1 MKPIKTLLQQIVVAS
16 LCCMIP
22 LWAHAFRFIALGD
35 MPYRDGD
42 ETRFEQLIKSIN
54 RSQPTLS
61 IFVGDTKNGSSPCS
75 NEYLLKIHRLFNT
88 FQQPLIYTPGDNEWT
103 DCHRPSAGAFEPSER
118 LQFIRQLYFSD
129 TKSLGKN
136 SIRLNRQADIHPR
149 FKEFVENA
157 YWVHEST
164 LFVTVHVVGSNN
176 NFSQFTEYTR
186 RNQANL
192 TWLEHIFTITK
203 SQGIDHLVI
212 ALQADLFYSPEQATS
227 LTSGLRD
234 TIALL
239 NQKLADFAKPALII
253 HGDSHRLI
261 IDQPFSDPI
270 SKRTLD
276 RAYRLQVMGDQQIEA
291 VEITVDKTKQSP
303 FSFRPF
309 LIQP

>member
-1 MKPIKTLLQQIVVAS
+1 
-16 LCCMIP
+16 
-22 LWAHAFRFIALGD
+22 
-35 MPYRDGD
+35 
-42 ETRFEQLIKSIN
+42 
-54 RSQPTLS
+54 
-61 IFVGDTKNGSSPCS
+61 VGDTKNGSSPCS
-75 NEYLLKIHRLFNT
+75 NEYLQKIHRLFNT

-136 SIRLNRQADIHPR
+136 PIRLNRQADIHPR

-157 YWVHEST
+157 YWLHEST

-192 TWLEHIFTITK
+192 AWLEHIFTITK
-203 SQGIDHLVI
+203 SQGVDHLVI

-270 SKRTLD
+270 SKRTFD